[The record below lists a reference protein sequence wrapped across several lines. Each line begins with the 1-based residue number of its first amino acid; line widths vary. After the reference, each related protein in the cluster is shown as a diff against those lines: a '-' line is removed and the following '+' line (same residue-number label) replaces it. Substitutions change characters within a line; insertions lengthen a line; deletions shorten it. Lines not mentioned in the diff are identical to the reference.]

1 MSTTLLPHAP
11 AGAARSASPSSPV
24 DGGALPVGNI
34 YLGLDVHKDSVTIA
48 VLPAGSAA
56 PSAITRLPN
65 DERKLQ
71 RYFARL
77 AAGGATLAACYEAS
91 GAGYVLQRAMTRW
104 GYACTLVAP
113 SLIPTRPGQQRKHD
127 RADATALAR
136 LFRAGELVAIRVPS
150 EAEER
155 VRDLVRCRETFQRD
169 ALRARHHVLKFLAR
183 RGHLYRAGTH
193 WTRRHWAWLR
203 TLERDGALAEADRV
217 VLGEY
222 LAMLE
227 YTLGRRDAL
236 DRRIEAVALTPAYQ
250 TAVARLRCF
259 RGIDTHSAMVL
270 QSELGDWA
278 RFDSPRELMA
288 YLGLVPRESSSGP
301 TQRRGAI
308 TKAGNSRCRHVL
320 IQAAWA
326 ARRRPGTGATLRAR
340 QADQPPHVI
349 AHALKAQHRLHAR
362 YQRLVQTKGPAIA
375 VVAVARE
382 LAGFLWAVMRELE
395 QERAVTRTRSA
406 QMRPSM

>member
-1 MSTTLLPHAP
+1 M
-11 AGAARSASPSSPV
+11 RF
-24 DGGALPVGNI
+24 DGGAVPVVNI

-48 VLPAGSAA
+48 VLPAGSAE
-56 PSAITRLPN
+56 PTAITRLPN
-65 DERKLQ
+65 DETKLR
-71 RYFARL
+71 RYCARL

-150 EAEER
+150 EAEEQ
-155 VRDLVRCRETFQRD
+155 VRDLVRCRETLQRD

-183 RGHLYRAGTH
+183 RGLVYRAGTNWTQRH
-193 WTRRHWAWLR
+193 WTWLR
-203 TLERDGALAEADRV
+203 ALQREGPLGADDTM

-250 TAVARLRCF
+250 AAVARLRCF
-259 RGIDTHSAMVL
+259 RGLDTHSAMVL

-278 RFDSPRELMA
+278 RFASPRELMA
-288 YLGLVPRESSSGP
+288 YLGLVPREASSGAI
-301 TQRRGAI
+301 QRRGAI

-326 ARRRPGTGATLRAR
+326 ARRRPGTGAVLRAR

-382 LAGFLWAVMRELE
+382 LAGFLWAVMRDLE
-395 QERAVTRTRSA
+395 HERAASGTRSA
-406 QMRPSM
+406 